1 MLRVFYA
8 LYHADTDVVD
18 VQFGISRYNHLL
30 DNQKLSDVSGR
41 KYVLRI
47 VSIWIMYLVVY
58 FLIIFFCQMA
68 DAVAAAAIVS
78 QPRVRQF
85 GTLIYD

>member
-18 VQFGISRYNHLL
+18 VQFGISRYNHSLG
-30 DNQKLSDVSGR
+30 NQKLSDVRGR

-58 FLIIFFCQMA
+58 FFFIRWRTQWRL
-68 DAVAAAAIVS
+68 
-78 QPRVRQF
+78 QR
-85 GTLIYD
+85 L